1 MTALNAKKTALLGRS
16 ATLTQLSRDRGSV
29 GAMHRMQRGSASNSP
44 FGNALVCSE
53 ALECRGFLPDS
64 PIIAGDE
71 IMFMPGGVHEITPS
85 QAGKPIRVQVMSDP
99 AGAAALESQRAA
111 LAAKG
116 IAPYFDLN
124 HDDAEASFWP
134 KSFFWRDGVAPGIYA
149 KGEWSAAGQTSRD
162 GKAYRTFSPVF
173 HVDDISRRPARI
185 ICNASAGPNMGGL
198 VNNPAFKKILPLWA
212 KHAGASSD
220 QPNKTRHD
228 MNEEQIAALQA
239 KNTELLEQLTKLK
252 SDQSALKAKNE
263 SDALVTAQIS
273 AHEATIKANAAIL
286 ESEGLRAKNAALL
299 QAATTRAEA
308 DADRAIEEAVTRGAI
323 AAKDEETKKSWKKMI
338 IADPS
343 AAALLAKQSGN
354 PALGGSRQTS
364 SGVAV
369 IAQDGG
375 NILKAY
381 EALRCKQLTVSS
393 NQDKIALSKEMAAIF
408 ASDISANDKVLNAPI
423 SAADVT
429 DSNVG
434 TLAGTL
440 VAQRTLELF
449 KLSFGNILKYVT
461 TDFSDVPGNFG
472 QTTKTRVEMIPAIM
486 NYDPTL
492 GTDGRP
498 KGYVIGTPA
507 EAKDVSVTLDQ
518 HKAVEIAFG
527 ANILASTVRNL
538 FGEQSEGQ
546 AYALAN
552 NVIGAIY
559 ALFTTA
565 NFNYNAGLTV
575 AAGSFGR
582 NTFADAGAILNPLGM
597 PFTGRFALLNSI
609 YYAAVSK
616 DSNLVNFAAFQK
628 PGIVT
633 DGELPSISKFQPLE
647 APNLPTTSNLAG
659 VFGHKAATLMQAR
672 IPNDYSSIL
681 PGASYGNV
689 AVVTDADMGL
699 STLVTQYVSHQG
711 GYAAQ
716 RQALM
721 YGVSAALA
729 KAALLLLS
737 SGSLTGTGAGTPD
750 FAS

>member
-1 MTALNAKKTALLGRS
+1 MKTTAVS
-16 ATLTQLSRDRGSV
+16 
-29 GAMHRMQRGSASNSP
+29 HP
-44 FGNALVCSE
+44 LVCSD
-53 ALECRGFLPDS
+53 ALECRGVLPGA
-64 PIIAGDE
+64 PLIAENE
-71 IMFMPGGVHEITPS
+71 IMFMPAGVHVITPS
-85 QAGKPIRVQVMSDP
+85 QSGKPIQVQILSDP
-99 AGAAALESQRAA
+99 DAAISLEKQRVALE
-111 LAAKG
+111 AKG
-116 IAPYFDLN
+116 VSPYFDLN
-124 HDDAEASFWP
+124 HDDEEASFWP
-134 KSFFWRDGVAPGIYA
+134 KSFYWKDGSAPGIYA
-149 KGEWSAAGQTSRD
+149 KGEWSAVGLAARD
-162 GKAYRTFSPVF
+162 GKSFRSFSPVF
-173 HVDDISRRPARI
+173 HVDDTARKPARI
-185 ICNASAGPNMGGL
+185 ICYEGAAPNMGGL

-212 KHAGASSD
+212 KNAAESSTTQTND
-220 QPNKTRHD
+220 S
-228 MNEEQIAALQA
+228 MNEQEIAALRA
-239 KNTELLEQLTKLK
+239 KNTELETELNQLKT
-252 SDQSALKAKNE
+252 QQTALKAKIE
-263 SDALVTAQIS
+263 SDALVTSQIK
-273 AHEATIKANAAIL
+273 AHESVIKANAAIL
-286 ESEGLRAKNAALL
+286 ESEGLRAKNADLL
-299 QAATTRAEA
+299 KAATTRAES

-323 AAKDEETKKSWKKMI
+323 AAKDEDTKKSWRKMI
-338 IADPS
+338 LADPS

-354 PALGGSRQTS
+354 PALSGSRQTS
-364 SGVAV
+364 GLKIV
-369 IAQDGG
+369 AQDGG
-375 NILKAY
+375 DILKSY
-381 EALRCKQLTVSS
+381 EALRCKQLTVSNS
-393 NQDKIALSKEMAAIF
+393 QEKISLSKEMAAIF
-408 ASDISANDKVLNAPI
+408 ASDISSNDKVLNAPI

-486 NYDPTL
+486 DYDPTL

-507 EAKDVSVTLDQ
+507 EAKDVSVTLNQ

-527 ANILASTVRNL
+527 ANILAATVRNL

-672 IPNDYSSIL
+672 IPNDYTTIL

-689 AVVTDADMGL
+689 AVVTDADLGL
-699 STLVTQYVSHQG
+699 STLVTQFVSHQG